1 MQAQH
6 GHGTQPVSTG
16 AVQTLSSGS
25 AGTAASAQ
33 GTQPVVTGAVRVPA
47 ASVVDPQLPLFSG
60 IKKRGAE
67 EESTPSVSTVKTQ
80 RSGEE
85 LLRER
90 SDETIKH
97 LLDCIEACVRQNDIF
112 TVAIAGTP
120 LVAATEVH
128 AQMLAMIDENV
139 KKLRVG
145 LLAASEAVQA
155 FSRCQADRVSFKS
168 LNLMEMAAQQRRM
181 IHRDLG
187 NFCTVE
193 NSSWLIETRI
203 KKTQNCLNKDM
214 QYRKCLL
221 SHRQL
226 ELLLETLSATKMQ
239 EHEEIAFDLG
249 RLQHGVLPLKLTCAK
264 RHQQAKQHQNEDLG
278 VDVYECASD
287 SILLVKALEVG
298 YVGDLDKGTR
308 LQSVT
313 SAWQKLLAVMSVDD
327 IVYSLKKGLL
337 ILLQHLRTMDIDRR
351 FCDRTSGELASENY
365 DMWVWMTKALP

>member
-1 MQAQH
+1 
-6 GHGTQPVSTG
+6 
-16 AVQTLSSGS
+16 
-25 AGTAASAQ
+25 
-33 GTQPVVTGAVRVPA
+33 
-47 ASVVDPQLPLFSG
+47 
-60 IKKRGAE
+60 
-67 EESTPSVSTVKTQ
+67 
-80 RSGEE
+80 
-85 LLRER
+85 
-90 SDETIKH
+90 
-97 LLDCIEACVRQNDIF
+97 
-112 TVAIAGTP
+112 
-120 LVAATEVH
+120 
-128 AQMLAMIDENV
+128 
-139 KKLRVG
+139 
-145 LLAASEAVQA
+145 
-155 FSRCQADRVSFKS
+155 
-168 LNLMEMAAQQRRM
+168 M

-337 ILLQHLRTMDIDRR
+337 ILLQHLRTMDVDRR